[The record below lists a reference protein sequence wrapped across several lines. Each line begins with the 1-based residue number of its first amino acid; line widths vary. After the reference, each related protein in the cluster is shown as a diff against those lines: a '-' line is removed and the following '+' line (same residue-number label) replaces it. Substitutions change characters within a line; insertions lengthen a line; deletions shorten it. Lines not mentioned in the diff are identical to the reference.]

1 MIDSSVALNWVM
13 PDEDGTLAEALMDS
27 VSVTGAVIPALFQIE
42 VGNTL
47 LVGVRRRRI
56 AAHYVQRALDL
67 IRQLPLDMDRSS
79 ADYVWSTTI
88 DLAAAYGL
96 SLYDATYLELADL
109 HGLTLYD
116 ATYLELALRSGLPL
130 ATLDKR
136 LAKAAGDLGILLN

>member
-1 MIDSSVALNWVM
+1 MSVVIDSSVALNWVM

-96 SLYDATYLELADL
+96 SLYDATYLELAI
-109 HGLTLYD
+109 
-116 ATYLELALRSGLPL
+116 RSELPL
-130 ATLDKR
+130 ATLDTK
-136 LAKAAGDLGILLN
+136 LSEAARIAGLPSPWPETRN

>member
-13 PDEDGTLAEALMDS
+13 PDEDRTLAEALMDS

-96 SLYDATYLELADL
+96 SLYDATYLELAI
-109 HGLTLYD
+109 
-116 ATYLELALRSGLPL
+116 RSELPL
-130 ATLDKR
+130 ATLDTK
-136 LAKAAGDLGILLN
+136 LSEAARIAGLPSPWPETRN